1 MVNMGTKRVKMHA
14 DHWTQS
20 TLDRKAS
27 AHFEHTIAVTNDG
40 PRLLT
45 GPPSTDELSQ
55 LPWEASSLVGAGAG
69 EKAVAASR

>member
-1 MVNMGTKRVKMHA
+1 MGTKRVKMHA

-27 AHFEHTIAVTNDG
+27 AHFEHTIAVAKDG

-45 GPPSTDELSQ
+45 TAPTPEELGN
-55 LPWEASSLVGAGAG
+55 LPWEFAT
-69 EKAVAASR
+69 AAATESTVPVRS

>member
-27 AHFEHTIAVTNDG
+27 AHFEHTIAVTKDG
-40 PRLLT
+40 PALLT
-45 GPPSTDELSQ
+45 VAPTPDELEN
-55 LPWEASSLVGAGAG
+55 LPWEFST
-69 EKAVAASR
+69 AASVASPVSAGR